1 MYMCSA
7 YLLRYS
13 VKIPAA
19 GTANGLGSAHKT
31 KITTLSQCCTKT
43 KLN

>member
-7 YLLRYS
+7 YLLHYS

-19 GTANGLGSAHKT
+19 GTAYSLGRAGKT
-31 KITTLSQCCTKT
+31 KTTSLSRYCTIAT
-43 KLN
+43 LN